1 MGFGAGRQGHG
12 ETGHILHFLEEHDD
26 EELESEEEQLDEWEE
41 EEHQSLTESATD
53 SSFVTGTMLSA
64 AAPPR
69 ILSPDARTVSSSQSK
84 LGASEV
90 LSMTYNLPVAKVV
103 VVAVVYLRHRHPS

>member
-1 MGFGAGRQGHG
+1 VGFGAGRQGHG

-53 SSFVTGTMLSA
+53 SSFVTGTMLDA
-64 AAPPR
+64 FGPPR
-69 ILSPDARTVSSSQSK
+69 ILSPGTDSLSQSK